1 MKLLKKENIL
11 LIYFTYLIIATY
23 VYLFLQI
30 NEFPQKYVF
39 TEWLIN
45 YEGGYV
51 NRGLLGQI
59 IFYMSNTFSIDL
71 KFVILFFQAS
81 IYTVYFI
88 LFLLLLSKV
97 KINFFWILIIFSPI
111 LFSYPLIELMVLGRK
126 DTFVICLFMIFSIIN
141 YKNLHSLFIY
151 FLIFFGISTFIHEVT
166 IFYIFH
172 YLLIIYLHIKLNF
185 KVKIKKTYI
194 LGLLVFISFL
204 LYLNLYLDNFVV
216 VEDIVNS
223 YDYDIITLNSGA
235 FSHLKPTLNAVLLG
249 TLNHIKLINILKYL
263 LIIILSSIPFLF
275 FIKFRKFKKF
285 ENLKYFSVINIF
297 FIFFVLSLPVY
308 GLIMDWGRLIHINYN
323 FFIILLLFFF
333 KLNLI
338 DLDHTE
344 IKIKK
349 LNHFSKIIILIFVC
363 FIFSPDIMSVN
374 TLEYFPLPNQSVR
387 FIGGIIEKIIELY

>member
-1 MKLLKKENIL
+1 MKLLRKENIL
-11 LIYFTYLIIATY
+11 FIYFIYLIIATY
-23 VYLFLQI
+23 VYLLLQI

-59 IFYMSNTFSIDL
+59 VFYISNTFSIDL
-71 KFVILFFQAS
+71 KFVILFFQVS

-88 LFLLLLSKV
+88 IFYLLLSKI

-126 DTFVICLFMIFSIIN
+126 DTFVICLFMIFSMIS
-141 YKNLHSLFIY
+141 YKSLNSLFFY
-151 FLIFFGISTFIHEVT
+151 FIIIFGLSSFIHEIT

-172 YLLIIYLHIKLNF
+172 YLLIIYLHMKLILQIKINNNH
-185 KVKIKKTYI
+185 I

-223 YDYDIITLNSGA
+223 YEHEIITVNSGA
-235 FSHLKPTLNAVLLG
+235 FSHLRPTINSVLLG
-249 TLNHIKLINILKYL
+249 TLGHIKLINILKYL
-263 LIIILSSIPFLF
+263 LIILLNLIPFLF
-275 FIKFRKFKKF
+275 FIKFKKIQ
-285 ENLKYFSVINIF
+285 NLKYFSTKNIF
-297 FIFFVLSLPVY
+297 FVFIILSLPMY
-308 GLIMDWGRLIHINYN
+308 GLIMDWGRVIYINYN

-338 DLDHTE
+338 NLDYIHIQT
-344 IKIKK
+344 KK
-349 LNHFSKIIILIFVC
+349 LNYTFKIIILILIC
-363 FIFSPDIMSVN
+363 FMFSPDIMSIN
-374 TLEYFPLPNQSVR
+374 ELEYFPLPSQSLR
-387 FIGGIIEKIIELY
+387 FFSGIIEKIIELY

>member
-1 MKLLKKENIL
+1 MKLLRKENIL
-11 LIYFTYLIIATY
+11 SIYFIYLIIATY
-23 VYLFLQI
+23 VYLLLQI

-59 IFYMSNTFSIDL
+59 VFYISNTFSIDL

-88 LFLLLLSKV
+88 LFYSLLSKI

-126 DTFVICLFMIFSIIN
+126 DTFVICLFMIFSMIS
-141 YKNLHSLFIY
+141 YKSLNSLFFY
-151 FLIFFGISTFIHEVT
+151 FLIFFGISSFIHEIT

-172 YLLIIYLHIKLNF
+172 YLLIIYLHMKLSLQIKINNNH
-185 KVKIKKTYI
+185 I
-194 LGLLVFISFL
+194 LGLLVFISLL

-223 YDYDIITLNSGA
+223 YEYEIITVKSGA
-235 FSHLKPTLNAVLLG
+235 FSHLRPTINSVLLG
-249 TLNHIKLINILKYL
+249 TLGHIKLINILKYL
-263 LIIILSSIPFLF
+263 LIILLNSIPFLF
-275 FIKFRKFKKF
+275 FIKFKKIK
-285 ENLKYFSVINIF
+285 NLKYFSTKNIF
-297 FIFFVLSLPVY
+297 FVFIILSLPVY
-308 GLIMDWGRLIHINYN
+308 GLIMDWGRVIYINYN
-323 FFIILLLFFF
+323 FFIILLLFFS

-338 DLDHTE
+338 KLDYIHIQT
-344 IKIKK
+344 KK
-349 LNHFSKIIILIFVC
+349 LNHSFKIIILILIC
-363 FIFSPDIMSVN
+363 FMFSPDIMSVN
-374 TLEYFPLPNQSVR
+374 DLEYFPLPSQLLR
-387 FIGGIIEKIIELY
+387 FFGGIIEKIIEVY

>member
-1 MKLLKKENIL
+1 MKLLRKENIL
-11 LIYFTYLIIATY
+11 FIYFTYLIIATY
-23 VYLFLQI
+23 VYLLLQI

-59 IFYMSNTFSIDL
+59 VFYISNIFSIDL

-88 LFLLLLSKV
+88 LFYSLLSKI

-126 DTFVICLFMIFSIIN
+126 DTFVICLFMIFSMIS
-141 YKNLHSLFIY
+141 YKSLNSLFFY
-151 FLIFFGISTFIHEVT
+151 FLIFFGISSFIHEIT

-172 YLLIIYLHIKLNF
+172 YLLIIYLYLKLIF
-185 KVKIKKTYI
+185 KVKIKKTYV

-223 YDYDIITLNSGA
+223 YDYDIITVNAGA
-235 FSHLKPTLNAVLLG
+235 FSHLNPTLNSVLLG
-249 TLNHIKLINILKYL
+249 TLDHIKLINILKYL
-263 LIIILSSIPFLF
+263 LIILLNSIPFLF
-275 FIKFRKFKKF
+275 FIKFKKF
-285 ENLKYFSVINIF
+285 ENLKYFSTVNIF
-297 FIFFVLSLPVY
+297 FIFFILSLPIYALV
-308 GLIMDWGRLIHINYN
+308 MDWGRVIHINYN

-333 KLNLI
+333 NLNLI
-338 DLDHTE
+338 NLE
-344 IKIKK
+344 NLNIKIKK
-349 LNHFSKIIILIFVC
+349 LNNKSKIVILIFIC
-363 FIFSPDIMSVN
+363 FIFSPDIMSIN
-374 TLEYFPLPNQSVR
+374 PLEYFPLPGQLLR
-387 FIGGIIEKIIELY
+387 FFGGIFEIIISFY